1 MFLMFAKR
9 PWSLRLR
16 LALIFIAGTLSTLLV
31 AVGFLYFGFR
41 HEINTRNQHRLAGKL
56 QDVATV
62 LANHPHDQAALEEEV
77 IGETPSSVEA
87 QIYVR
92 VFKDHLLQIESPGM
106 DKLIPFDRF
115 NGSKRVKSK
124 RHHYQIAE
132 RADGPYRIQG
142 ALEVTEDDRMTQS
155 YRHRSLY
162 MVVLGA
168 IGCSLFGVW
177 AAHQGLKPLR
187 SIAKSTQGITA
198 QHLNQR
204 LEAGHVPLELR
215 ELVYALN
222 DMLDRL
228 DHAFEKLSRFSAD
241 LAHELRTPIT
251 NLMGEAEVVLAKE
264 RPVEE
269 YRQVLESSMEEFR
282 RLSRLISRMLFVAR
296 AEDPSADIKPVPI
309 DTEQLLQEVLAFYEA
324 LAEEQGLTLT
334 GEASG
339 IIHGDPEMLR
349 QALANLI
356 SNAFEAT
363 PKGGEIIVKV
373 CGKEG
378 RAELEV
384 KDNGR
389 GIPPEELPHLLDRF
403 FRTADAFS
411 RQSPGTG
418 LGLAIVQS
426 IARLHAG
433 EVEIKSKVGLGTTV
447 RLFYLCH
454 P

>member
-1 MFLMFAKR
+1 M
-9 PWSLRLR
+9 RLR
-16 LALIFIAGTLSTLLV
+16 LALIFIAGSLSTLLV

-41 HEINTRNQHRLAGKL
+41 HEINTRNQHLLAGKL

-62 LANHPHDQAALEEEV
+62 LANHPGDNSALQEEV
-77 IGETPSSVEA
+77 VGETPSSSEA

-92 VFKDHLLQIESPGM
+92 VFKNGQMQIESPGM

-115 NGSKRVKSK
+115 NGNQRTKAKK
-124 RHHYQIAE
+124 HHYQIAE
-132 RADGPYRIQG
+132 RTAGIYRIQG
-142 ALEVTEDDRMTQS
+142 ALDVTEDDRMTQS
-155 YRHRSLY
+155 YRRRSLY

-168 IGCSLFGVW
+168 IGCAMFGVW
-177 AAHQGLKPLR
+177 GAHQGLKPLR
-187 SIAKSTQGITA
+187 SIAESTKGITA
-198 QHLNQR
+198 QRLNQR
-204 LEAGHVPLELR
+204 LEPGEFPQELR
-215 ELVYALN
+215 ELVSALN

-251 NLMGEAEVVLAKE
+251 NLMGEAEVALAKD

-296 AEDPSADIKPVPI
+296 AEDPSAAIKPIPI
-309 DTEQLLQEVLAFYEA
+309 ETEQLLQEVLAFYEA
-324 LAEEQGLTLT
+324 MAEEQDVKLT

-339 IIHGDPEMLR
+339 VIHGDPEMLR
-349 QALANLI
+349 QALANMI

-363 PKGGEIIVKV
+363 PKGGEILVKV
-373 CGKEG
+373 CETGG
-378 RAELEV
+378 RTELKV

-389 GIPPEELPHLLDRF
+389 GIPPEELPQLLDRF
-403 FRTADAFS
+403 YRTADSF
-411 RQSPGTG
+411 RCKSPGTG

-426 IARLHAG
+426 IAQLHG
-433 EVEIKSKVGLGTTV
+433 GKIEINSKLGSGTTV
-447 RLFYLCH
+447 RLIYPCQ
-454 P
+454 PVG